1 MNIDGGR
8 VVELATNIKREEHD
22 SMVGAVTNS

>member
-8 VVELATNIKREEHD
+8 AVELAKNIKREEHD
-22 SMVGAVTNS
+22 SMVGAVTKL